1 MLAIVLTILQL
12 IMLVILFLLQ
22 HSEAKS
28 SEHIIKKTGRTDKGS
43 LRPELLAVK
52 QERGTQRRDKRPS
65 GGKKWILL
73 RHR

>member
-28 SEHIIKKTGRTDKGS
+28 SEHIIKKQEELIRTLFDQNYSLLSRNEELKEEIRDLREGRNGFY
-43 LRPELLAVK
+43 
-52 QERGTQRRDKRPS
+52 
-65 GGKKWILL
+65 
-73 RHR
+73 